1 MAGVIPIP
9 STRVSGYLLR
19 TRLTQQ
25 FQKDQLDLFRLQE
38 QIATGQRIVLPSD
51 DGPAA
56 LRSIS
61 LQRLIDRK
69 KQLTSNVQ
77 TGQQF
82 LAATDTALKDI
93 AEQLSALKGATL
105 GVAGTISSDEERQ
118 TAINEIND
126 YLEQLVTI
134 ANRQYLGRS
143 LFSGSAAGSQP
154 YEFVNGNVIYNGDAN
169 HIENYSD
176 FGVLFSSSISGQE
189 VFGGTSA
196 QVEGTVD
203 LNPQLNMNTSLSSLR
218 NGRGIAAGG
227 ALQISDG
234 TSISIVDLSGA
245 RTIGDVVRQIQ
256 ANPPEGRQVQVSV
269 TPTGLNLQISG
280 GPSGANLSVQEVGNG
295 TTASELGILSI
306 SGVGTSQLVGED
318 LDPQLLKT
326 TALADLLG
334 GKARATIQSLNDNN
348 DILLE
353 AAVNGAAFNGVAV
366 QLVDDNL
373 LQAAG
378 GLAAGDEVA
387 EFDTNARAASASLS
401 FTGTGNDLIL
411 TATTSGVSF
420 NDVDIIVE
428 SVAPG
433 SEEAVYNAGA
443 KQLIVRI
450 ANDGSTTVDAIRA
463 AIDAEGTFDA
473 EPDTS
478 SEAYNV
484 GATIDAADAGVITG
498 NTGNSGGAANTL
510 YVRIQDGATT
520 ANQVIAAINAE
531 GTFTA
536 TSDLNDATSAADAG
550 TEVID
555 IAATGTTSGGSG
567 TTLDQASGL
576 RIVNGGEVHEVTFE
590 NAETLEDLLNVLNRP
605 EYGLQAEINSA
616 GTGISIRSKLSGND
630 FQIGENGGSTAEQL
644 GLRTYD
650 LTTRLEDL
658 NYGVGV
664 PAGEGFNLPAVTGTD
679 FTITARDGQVFN
691 IDLTGNETLAEVV
704 TAINTATTVTVLPE
718 VEATLPN
725 PPGNV
730 ISLIDHTTP
739 TILGTSELTIT
750 QEAGASAAQYLGL
763 VQSGQT
769 EESTTGDT
777 LTGNSLRYTDFTV
790 SSTTGETFG
799 VDLSDAETIGDVI
812 DIINNLGA
820 NISADLSST
829 GNGIVLTDANAAAQ
843 VTVTRNG
850 ESQTAELLG
859 FIPKGETSA
868 TGTDTLTSTDQNFL
882 ENKSVFNTLI
892 RLRDALT
899 ANDLNAVE
907 RALED
912 INEDIDRVTFAR
924 AEVGATAKGLELS
937 KSTLEDEQIQL
948 KSALSE
954 EMDVDLVE
962 AISELTA
969 RQIAMQASLQ
979 VTANIM
985 QLSLLDFI

>member
-25 FQKDQLDLFRLQE
+25 FQRDQLDLFRLQE

-69 KQLTSNVQ
+69 NQLTSNVQ

-82 LAATDTALKDI
+82 LAATDTALKDV
-93 AEQLSALKGATL
+93 ADQLSEIKGATL
-105 GVAGTISSDEERQ
+105 GVAGTISSDNDRE
-118 TAINEIND
+118 TAINQINE
-126 YLEQLVTI
+126 YLEQLVTV

-154 YEFVNGNVIYNGDAN
+154 YEFVNGNIIYNGDAN

-176 FGVLFSSSISGQE
+176 FDVLFSSSISGQE

-234 TSISIVDLSGA
+234 TSVSIVDLSGA

-256 ANPPEGRQVQVSV
+256 ANPPEGREVQVSV

-295 TTASELGILSI
+295 TTARELGILSI

-318 LDPQLLKT
+318 LDPQLLRT

-334 GKARATIQSLNDNN
+334 GKARTTIQSTDGNN

-353 AAVNGAAFNGVAV
+353 AAANGAAYNGVTV

-373 LQAAG
+373 LQAAA
-378 GLAAGDEVA
+378 GLVAGDEVA
-387 EFDTNARAASASLS
+387 EYSTTARAASASLV
-401 FTGTGNDLIL
+401 FTGAGNDLIL
-411 TATTSGVSF
+411 TAATPGLDFNGVEIVVDTVTAG
-420 NDVDIIVE
+420 NEDV
-428 SVAPG
+428 
-433 SEEAVYNAGA
+433 VYNSTTKRLTISIAG
-443 KQLIVRI
+443 
-450 ANDGSTTVDAIRA
+450 DGSTTVQTVLDQI
-463 AIDAEGTFDA
+463 AEDGNFT
-473 EPDTS
+473 
-478 SEAYNV
+478 V
-484 GATIDAADAGVITG
+484 GADTEGLTTGNFIDAADAGVVTG

-510 YVRIQDGATT
+510 YVRIQDGVTT
-520 ANQVIAAINAE
+520 ANQVIAAINTE

-536 TSDLNDATSAADAG
+536 TADLSDSTSAADAG
-550 TEVID
+550 TGVID

-567 TTLDQASGL
+567 TTLNQAAGL
-576 RIVNGGEVHEVTFE
+576 RIVNGGEVHEITFE
-590 NAETLEDLLNVLNRP
+590 NAETLEDLFNVLNRP

-630 FQIGENGGSTAEQL
+630 FQIGENGGLTATQL

-650 LTTRLEDL
+650 ESTRLEDL
-658 NYGVGV
+658 NYAVGV
-664 PAGEGFNLPAVTGTD
+664 FVGDGYELPTATGVD
-679 FTITARDGQVFN
+679 FTIQTQDGSTFQ
-691 IDLTGNETLAEVV
+691 IDLAGGESLAQVAA
-704 TAINTATTVTVLPE
+704 AINTATSVLGVPQ
-718 VEATLPN
+718 VQATIPN
-725 PPGNV
+725 PPGNALRLDD
-730 ISLIDHTTP
+730 ITTP
-739 TILGTSELTIT
+739 NGTDSFTIIR
-750 QEAGASAAQYLGL
+750 ASGSDAANYLGL
-763 VQSGQT
+763 VADGEDET
-769 EESTTGDT
+769 TTTGSV
-777 LTGNSLRYTDFTV
+777 LTGGSQRYTDFTLN
-790 SSTTGETFG
+790 FG
-799 VDLSDAETIGDVI
+799 GQNYGIDLSGAETIGDVI
-812 DIINNLGA
+812 DRINATTGTTTASLA
-820 NISADLSST
+820 ST
-829 GNGIVLTDANAAAQ
+829 GNGITLSAGGPITI
-843 VTVTRNG
+843 TRNG
-850 ESQTAELLG
+850 QSQTAEMLG

-899 ANDLNAVE
+899 DNDLNAVE

-912 INEDIDRVTFAR
+912 INDDIDRVTFAR

-937 KSTLEDEQIQL
+937 KATLEDEQIQL

-954 EMDVDLVE
+954 EIDVDLVQ